1 MPAAAVPAA
10 LGSAAQ
16 GTAIPISPRR
26 LTVALL
32 ALGLAT
38 FTQLYAIQGALPQV
52 ARELGASPAEA
63 ALTVSLATGG
73 LAASVIPWAFAADR
87 FGKLA
92 MMRIAAIG
100 SIVLAAAVV
109 VAPDAGWLLVLRCLG
124 GAALGAVPALSV
136 AVAYERLSGRAA
148 AAVAAAYIAGT
159 SVGGAAGRLVVGP
172 LAPWIGWRGAVLVVV
187 AVGAAAIVVFL
198 VAIRGRGAGPAV
210 APGPR
215 RRRMAEAL
223 RGPGLWPLYVQA
235 LLLVGV
241 QVGVYNYLAFRL
253 EAPPYALAPA
263 VASLIFVAYAA
274 GTIGSRSSSW
284 IARRV
289 GARATMLAGHATML
303 VGLATMALPPLPL
316 VITGLVLATLGFF
329 VAHATAASQ
338 VGARSSASA
347 RSQAGAVYTIG
358 FYVGS
363 AVGGWALGL
372 PFEAAGWPALT
383 AAAMGVVVVSLL
395 LSLVAARAERVG
407 RRAALA
413 ASAR

>member
-1 MPAAAVPAA
+1 MSAASATLERPAAAI
-10 LGSAAQ
+10 
-16 GTAIPISPRR
+16 TPRR

-38 FTQLYAIQGALPQV
+38 FTQLYAIQGALPQL
-52 ARELGASPAEA
+52 ARELGASPSEA
-63 ALTVSLATGG
+63 ALTVSLATAG
-73 LAASVIPWAFAADR
+73 LAASVVPWAFAADR
-87 FGKLA
+87 FGRLA
-92 MMRIAAIG
+92 MMRLAAIG
-100 SIVLAAAVV
+100 SIVLSAAVV
-109 VAPDAGWLLVLRCLG
+109 LAPTTEVLLAVRFVG
-124 GAALGAVPALSV
+124 GAMLGAVPALSV

-172 LAPWIGWRGAVLVVV
+172 LAPLVGWRWAVLVVV
-187 AVGAAAIVVFL
+187 AVGTAAIVVFL
-198 VAIRGRGAGPAV
+198 LAIRGRTAGPPPA
-210 APGPR
+210 AEPR

-223 RGPGLWPLYVQA
+223 RGPGLRSLYLQA
-235 LLLVGV
+235 FLLVGV

-284 IARRV
+284 VAGRI
-289 GARATMLAGHATML
+289 GARATMLAGHGTML
-303 VGLATMALPPLPL
+303 VGLALLALPPLPV
-316 VITGLVLATLGFF
+316 VIVGLVLATLGFF
-329 VAHATAASQ
+329 LAHATAASQ
-338 VGARSSASA
+338 VGARASAIA
-347 RSQAGAVYTIG
+347 RSQAGAFYTIG

-363 AVGGWALGL
+363 AVVGWALGL

-383 AAAMGVVVVSLL
+383 ACAMGLVVVSLV
-395 LSLVAARAERVG
+395 LSLVAARAERSE
-407 RRAALA
+407 RRAMQA